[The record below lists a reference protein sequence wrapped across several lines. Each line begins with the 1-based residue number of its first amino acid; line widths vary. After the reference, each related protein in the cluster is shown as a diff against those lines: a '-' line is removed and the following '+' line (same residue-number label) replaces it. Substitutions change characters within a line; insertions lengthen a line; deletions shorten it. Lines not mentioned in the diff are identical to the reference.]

1 MECHSFGV
9 ELATKY
15 GIAEA
20 LLLGY
25 FRYYIES
32 AEKRQDQEKFHD
44 GRYWTY
50 ASTRELAR
58 RFPYIPDTTLRR
70 AAKHLVDEN
79 LILKGSFN
87 KFSWDRTVWYALT
100 DKGMQETGGCAKMAQ
115 DVRQNGAGVR
125 QNGAGVRQDGATI
138 PILSTYLIN
147 LGSSGNKQTANT
159 KQVNEEAN
167 RYPGTK
173 YDQTTYS
180 DAVSAY
186 EKHIQTPLT
195 ANIVD
200 EVCAMVDDWG
210 LEAVK
215 YGFKTAGR
223 NGVRK
228 LNYVE
233 TCARNYVTNKDKPK
247 KTRAQGKPKND
258 VAGTVEAA
266 LKLLGVSEDE

>member
-1 MECHSFGV
+1 MN
-9 ELATKY
+9 
-15 GIAEA
+15 
-20 LLLGY
+20 
-25 FRYYIES
+25 
-32 AEKRQDQEKFHD
+32 DN
-44 GRYWTY
+44 TY
-50 ASTRELAR
+50 S
-58 RFPYIPDTTLRR
+58 I
-70 AAKHLVDEN
+70 HLSN
-79 LILKGSFN
+79 
-87 KFSWDRTVWYALT
+87 
-100 DKGMQETGGCAKMAQ
+100 
-115 DVRQNGAGVR
+115 
-125 QNGAGVRQDGATI
+125 
-138 PILSTYLIN
+138 P

-159 KQVNEEAN
+159 EQVNEEAN
-167 RYPGTK
+167 RYPGIK
-173 YDQTTYS
+173 YDQETYS

-195 ANIVD
+195 ANIVY

-247 KTRAQGKPKND
+247 KTCAQGKPKND

>member
-32 AEKRQDQEKFHD
+32 AEKRQDKEKFHD

-58 RFPYIPDTTLRR
+58 RFPYINRTKLLR
-70 AAKHLVDEN
+70 AIQHLTDEK
-79 LILKGSFN
+79 LITKGNFN
-87 KFSWDRTVWYALT
+87 KLSWDKTAWYSLT
-100 DKGMQETGGCAKMAQ
+100 EKGLQELE
-115 DVRQNGAGVR
+115 VVQNEPRVV
-125 QNGAGVRQDGATI
+125 QNEPRVVQNEPRVVQNEPTI
-138 PILSTYLIN
+138 PILSTYSIN
-147 LGSSGNKQTANT
+147 LGRSGNKQTANVE
-159 KQVNEEAN
+159 QVNEEAN

-173 YDQTTYS
+173 YDQETYS

-233 TCARNYVTNKDKPK
+233 TCARNYVNNKDKPK